1 LKKFYHIPNQIAQAM
16 YKRLQKVYTE
26 GKISGNQ
33 LITIDRELNAF
44 TDIIEACERIK
55 KRSIPFS

>member
-1 LKKFYHIPNQIAQAM
+1 M
-16 YKRLQKVYTE
+16 YKRLQKVCTE

-55 KRSIPFS
+55 KTSIPFS